1 MQTNK
6 DAQRGPSEVPSAPS
20 SIGRTTSYLGPSLQI
35 KGEIT
40 GNEDLKL
47 DSKVEGL
54 ISIGGFRLTIGP
66 SAHVAADIVAR
77 EAVISG
83 EVTGDISAYDRIE
96 IKKSASVVGD
106 LSTGKIMIEEGAY
119 LKGGVE
125 IGSNNTQIGTDL
137 DTLLS
142 GAKKTEKSKAGEIG
156 LNFDPNHHSTPVI

>member
-6 DAQRGPSEVPSAPS
+6 DAQCSPSAAPSAPS
-20 SIGRTTSYLGPSLQI
+20 SIGRTTSYLGPGLLI

-40 GNEDLKL
+40 GNESLNL

-54 ISIGGFRLTIGP
+54 VSIGGFRLTVGP
-66 SAHVAADIVAR
+66 SAHVVADIVAR
-77 EAVISG
+77 EAVIFG

-96 IKKSASVVGD
+96 IKKSASIVGD

-119 LKGGVE
+119 FKGGIE
-125 IGSNNTQIGTDL
+125 IGSNNAQIGTDL

-142 GAKKTEKSKAGEIG
+142 GAKKAEEK
-156 LNFDPNHHSTPVI
+156 